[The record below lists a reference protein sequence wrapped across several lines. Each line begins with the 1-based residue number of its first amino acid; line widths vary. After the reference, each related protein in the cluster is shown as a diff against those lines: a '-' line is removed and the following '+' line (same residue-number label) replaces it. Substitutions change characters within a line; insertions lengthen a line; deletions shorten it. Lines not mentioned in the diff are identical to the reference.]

1 MRKNKDK
8 EDKKERKKE
17 TKGLFFFV
25 SSIAQLYIVIV
36 LSSQPQTPHG
46 GIDARIVIDIVVLRF
61 IL

>member
-17 TKGLFFFV
+17 TKGLFFV

>member
-8 EDKKERKKE
+8 EDKKERKKR
-17 TKGLFFFV
+17 KDFFFV